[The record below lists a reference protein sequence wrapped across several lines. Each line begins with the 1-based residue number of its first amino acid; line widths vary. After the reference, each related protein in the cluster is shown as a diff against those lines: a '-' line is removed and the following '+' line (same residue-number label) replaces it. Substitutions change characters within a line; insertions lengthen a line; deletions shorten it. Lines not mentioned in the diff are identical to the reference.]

1 MELKGKRA
9 CPTAGVSM
17 SGRRVTVIGLGNSGV
32 NAALLLSK
40 HGAKVF
46 ATDSGMNAELER
58 SKAKLEARKINVELG
73 AHTEAFVKGSD
84 LVVLSPG
91 VEDSSQALKWALEHK
106 IKIIGEMELGYLF
119 CKGRI
124 IAITGT
130 NGKSTVTT
138 LIGEILKDS
147 GKDTV
152 VCGNIGNSLCGEI
165 AKIKKDTWVVLEVS
179 SAQLEH
185 VEKFKPHI
193 AIILNVTDDHMD
205 RYRSFYEY
213 FNHKLKIFANQD
225 RDDLLILNYDAE
237 NLRNLKGLA
246 GSNVLFY
253 ARERLAANS
262 YEIAAYVR
270 DEWICCI
277 CGEGEKEI
285 MHLNEIKLKGL
296 HNLENV
302 IVSSLVGMIACATER
317 SIRDTVRKFT
327 GLAHRFETVDVVEG
341 VEYIDDSKSTTVD
354 STKRALESCS
364 KPVVLIAGGKDKH
377 SDYSAV
383 KNSVEDKARHV
394 VLIGEAAG
402 AIKKALVANTIIHEA
417 GDMDEAVEMSSKLAK
432 DGWAVLLSP
441 MCSSFDMYKNYKE
454 RGDKFKEAVGKLK
467 AAVKTGGGL
476 SK

>member
-1 MELKGKRA
+1 MELK
-9 CPTAGVSM
+9 
-17 SGRRVTVIGLGNSGV
+17 GRRVTVIGLGNSGV

-46 ATDSGMNAELER
+46 ATDAGISAELKKSR
-58 SKAKLEARKINVELG
+58 TKLEAKKINVELG
-73 AHTEAFVKGSD
+73 AHTEAFIKGSE
-84 LVVLSPG
+84 LVVVSPG
-91 VEDSSQALKWALEHK
+91 VEDSSLALKWALEHK
-106 IKIIGEMELGYLF
+106 IKIIREMELGYLF

-152 VCGNIGNSLCGEI
+152 VCGNIGNSLCGEA

-179 SAQLEH
+179 SAQLERI
-185 VEKFKPHI
+185 EKFKPHI
-193 AIILNVTDDHMD
+193 AIILNITDDHMD
-205 RYRSFYEY
+205 RYKNFYEY
-213 FNHKLKIFANQD
+213 FNHKMKIFANQD

-246 GSNVLFY
+246 GSSVLFY
-253 ARERLAANS
+253 AKARLAANS
-262 YEIAAYVR
+262 YEISAYVR

-277 CGEGEKEI
+277 FGKGEKEI
-285 MHLNEIKLKGL
+285 IHINDIKLKGL

-302 IVSSLVGMIACATER
+302 IVSSLVGMIAGVAAR

-327 GLAHRFETVDVVEG
+327 GLAHRFETVDIVEG

-364 KPVVLIAGGKDKH
+364 KPVILIAGGKDKH

-383 KNSVEDKARHV
+383 KNVVEDKARHV

-402 AIKKALVANTIIHEA
+402 AIKKALIERALIHEA

-432 DGWAVLLSP
+432 EGWVVLLSP

-454 RGDKFKEAVGKLK
+454 RGNKFKEAVSKLK
-467 AAVKTGGGL
+467 CALETEEGL
-476 SK
+476 KR